1 MYAQRIGKHGT
12 NGASRMRKKI
22 AIRAGYIYIYIYT
35 SLQPVYRR
43 CIVRGLGRYVRA
55 DIRSHGDGQTRTG
68 EQMPVGWLAWNDSSM
83 IRSAVTYRFDTFQEK
98 REASRRKNS
107 IISFFFSLRPIN
119 LLPFYTHHFRF
130 PISVARPVK
139 SFLFLRDSS
148 QKFSTRFQR
157 GISRF
162 EGSDWQIYMYNSK
175 SGTSI
180 GYLIVGLASRD
191 FLSLE
196 GHAFKRNFAAI

>member
-119 LLPFYTHHFRF
+119 LLPFLH
-130 PISVARPVK
+130 A
-139 SFLFLRDSS
+139 SFSLSNLGCSAGKIVSF
-148 QKFSTRFQR
+148 FTRFQLEIFDSLSERHFAIR
-157 GISRF
+157 G
-162 EGSDWQIYMYNSK
+162 K
-175 SGTSI
+175 
-180 GYLIVGLASRD
+180 
-191 FLSLE
+191 
-196 GHAFKRNFAAI
+196 